1 MENYIIYE
9 EIGKGEATTVYKGR
23 RKETINFVAVL
34 SIQKSRRAAVTNWV
48 RIAHQITDD
57 YVVHFH
63 EWYETTNHL
72 WLVLEL
78 CTGGSLQDI
87 LDQDERLPLSEIKK
101 MALDLCRGIHQLH
114 KNDICVG
121 DLSPSRLLLD
131 GPGVVKINNLSC
143 AHFESEE
150 IEAIYQSV
158 VDEVTQGIEADSLD
172 EGGENAFTNPVRN
185 IAHHSPQA
193 LVGHVTLSADIWSLG
208 SILYRMF
215 TGKLMY
221 KGDEID
227 DVLMQIKKDSPKSK
241 IDAMKNLDENA
252 KPEEFKNFKDLLHSL
267 LDYEFEKRPTIET
280 VLDHPFWGSK
290 NPQETTIR
298 DEEDA
303 EKTLTQSMMDR
314 SIEVQPEN
322 TLRRQKTELLKSI
335 NSRRA
340 SKSLVSTSVVDM
352 GLQESASVPTQS
364 LTRISAIS
372 SSHNLDETEIS
383 IMENIPAKKRTLSAD
398 PESFLSKQ
406 RKSNSAITD
415 TKFLPEDISKFEL
428 ENITDDNQ
436 WKAIFNRIHESI
448 QESSSKVLISILN
461 WLGVELPKSTE
472 FSRRFWLET
481 LIIGAFSKNIRQS
494 NENRGRFAK
503 VFAIAAISA
512 ENRLD
517 FEDSSTEKNFK
528 DALLALADSL
538 REQFSRNG
546 KQKLQLLSSLGQMLL
561 ITAKIESIER
571 PHSESAAIPVLC
583 PPPCYSL
590 VTRCLSVGEE
600 SQVQSI
606 AAQIIENHVFL
617 SPRSRFCHSGTEAG
631 LQLWSMA
638 TRSSSD
644 TIKTAGFSALAQV
657 CSRTPLQANSILEK
671 IGLPKFFDTL
681 YAAPQKCQ
689 ALMMTIIGVV
699 FLPNPRASSRAMAN
713 RVCQHR
719 DIHSKLI
726 RLADSPS
733 WLVRA
738 KSFLCI
744 SLMLQNQ
751 PDNLQNMCKMKLVA
765 VVEREAKRIGGVD
778 ATEKTFSHFC
788 LTNLIEQANAL
799 IPVIVSYCTDALE
812 DAAAR
817 KHPSTGQLKSLR
829 EKLPGLSIL
838 PHLMSSSVFR
848 PSLIK
853 EDFLENICRLATLCS
868 GENRIESSLGDDIW
882 KPLLDSII
890 SVIEVTCARPELLS
904 SNHSVIQAA
913 IPMLIMMILT
923 EDNSKML
930 YIKLLSEIL
939 AIRSDLID
947 HGESEGEV
955 EVSYDKLERLFDS
968 FPQMLLSDSPLPLLT
983 LKCLHHLAIIFPEDF
998 LKILPRSGVLEVL
1011 VTLTEIQM
1019 TEKAEQSLQKALMSI
1034 LTQIWNLNSEAI
1046 VRTLLDNDILEHT
1059 IKFVTSVEDSDYDLV
1074 LEIYRTCRAMVQAVS
1089 EFVKVALKAK
1099 SQNAPAQVLRS
1110 TGKMA
1115 DFLLHRCASLEG
1127 LIPFILQ
1134 NFEIPP
1140 VTSSIETVKDD
1151 KERSSE
1157 LVSLACSTV
1166 SLTLHMWGAD
1176 SCQNLY
1182 NSENLDQLVVL
1193 IEIGNSRNQ
1202 RLILKL
1208 LRKSIQNK
1216 YAKAKIVAHS
1226 KTVAQIKSL
1235 SASSTQDI
1243 QLLASEILQN
1253 LP

>member
-9 EIGKGEATTVYKGR
+9 EIGNGEATTVYKGR

-34 SIQKSRRAAVTNWV
+34 SISKSRRAAVTNWV

-101 MALDLCRGIHQLH
+101 MASDICRGIHHLH

-221 KGDEID
+221 EGDEID
-227 DVLMQIKKDSPKSK
+227 DVLMQIKKESPKSK

-267 LDYEFEKRPTIET
+267 LEYEFEKRPTIET
-280 VLDHPFWGSK
+280 VLDHQFWGKKITKKDNDTLNSTSKSSFGTPKGSK
-290 NPQETTIR
+290 NPQETMKR
-298 DEEDA
+298 EEDDA

-314 SIEVQPEN
+314 SIEVQPES

-340 SKSLVSTSVVDM
+340 SKGSVASTSVVDM

-364 LTRISAIS
+364 LTRISAM

-383 IMENIPAKKRTLSAD
+383 IMENIPPKKRTLSAGQPLNKSVFNMNEKPALADMIIHTSENPD
-398 PESFLSKQ
+398 PEAFLNKQ
-406 RKSNSAITD
+406 RKSSSATTD
-415 TKFLPEDISKFEL
+415 AKFLPEDISKFNL
-428 ENITDDNQ
+428 EAVADENQ

-448 QESSSKVLISILN
+448 QESSSKVLISILS
-461 WLGVELPKSTE
+461 WLCVELPKSTE

-481 LIIGAFSKNIRQS
+481 PIIGAFSKNIRQS

-503 VFAIAAISA
+503 VFAVAANSA
-512 ENRLD
+512 ESRLD

-546 KQKLQLLSSLGQMLL
+546 KQKLQLLSPLGQMLL

-571 PHSESAAIPVLC
+571 PGSESATMPVLC

-644 TIKTAGFSALAQV
+644 TIKNAGFSALAQV

-751 PDNLQNMCKMKLVA
+751 PENLQNMCKMKLVA

-853 EDFLENICRLATLCS
+853 EEFLENICRLATLCS

-890 SVIEVTCARPELLS
+890 SVFEVTCARPELLS
-904 SNHSVIQAA
+904 SNHSVIQGNRLFSPLYQSSLAA

-939 AIRSDLID
+939 AIRADLID

-968 FPQMLLSDSPLPLLT
+968 FPQVF
-983 LKCLHHLAIIFPEDF
+983 HL
-998 LKILPRSGVLEVL
+998 
-1011 VTLTEIQM
+1011 
-1019 TEKAEQSLQKALMSI
+1019 
-1034 LTQIWNLNSEAI
+1034 
-1046 VRTLLDNDILEHT
+1046 
-1059 IKFVTSVEDSDYDLV
+1059 
-1074 LEIYRTCRAMVQAVS
+1074 
-1089 EFVKVALKAK
+1089 
-1099 SQNAPAQVLRS
+1099 
-1110 TGKMA
+1110 
-1115 DFLLHRCASLEG
+1115 
-1127 LIPFILQ
+1127 
-1134 NFEIPP
+1134 
-1140 VTSSIETVKDD
+1140 
-1151 KERSSE
+1151 
-1157 LVSLACSTV
+1157 
-1166 SLTLHMWGAD
+1166 
-1176 SCQNLY
+1176 
-1182 NSENLDQLVVL
+1182 
-1193 IEIGNSRNQ
+1193 
-1202 RLILKL
+1202 
-1208 LRKSIQNK
+1208 
-1216 YAKAKIVAHS
+1216 
-1226 KTVAQIKSL
+1226 
-1235 SASSTQDI
+1235 
-1243 QLLASEILQN
+1243 
-1253 LP
+1253 